1 MTGYPIPLP
10 LRGLFGGV
18 LVGLLAPLA
27 DVSAADGL
35 EQQRPLRPGLPRA
48 GWRTTAS
55 STTRASAA
63 IRSMNCDIGVSPS
76 RPGCNSAANCATAR
90 MQSSHRT
97 SGCAATPTT
106 RT

>member
-10 LRGLFGGV
+10 LRGLFGSV
-18 LVGLLAPLA
+18 LVGLPAPLA

-35 EQQRPLRPGLPRA
+35 EQQRPLRPGCRA

-97 SGCAATPTT
+97 SGMRGRTPTT